1 MATLYSLAEKNVRKT
16 WFLMIILVAIVI
28 ALGWWL
34 SSFFGNIWILVFAIG
49 WSILMNIGAYWW
61 SDKIVLRWTGAK
73 LVKKL
78 EEPELYRVVE
88 NLCLSVGLP
97 MSRLFILESSQLN
110 AFATG
115 RNSKHATIVI
125 TRGLL
130 ERLDKNEIEGV
141 ISHELS
147 HIRNK
152 DILLGTIIVVLGG
165 TISLIANIST
175 RSSFGRKDRDR
186 GGGAVFF
193 IMGMLGIILAPLAAA
208 VIQAAISRKREF
220 LADASGALMTRYPKG
235 LISALEKMSVDK
247 DHFIKANHSTAHLF
261 IVSPFKE
268 KESKGWISRIF
279 MTHPPI
285 EARIK
290 RLKGMKL

>member
-16 WFLMIILVAIVI
+16 WFLMAILVTMIIV
-28 ALGWWL
+28 LGWWL

-49 WSILMNIGAYWW
+49 WSVLMNIGAYWW

-73 LVKKL
+73 LVEKL

-175 RSSFGRKDRDR
+175 RSSFGRRDR
-186 GGGAVFF
+186 NKGGGTVFF
-193 IMGMLGIILAPLAAA
+193 VMGMLGIILAPLAAA

-220 LADASGALMTRYPKG
+220 LADASGALMTRYPEG
-235 LISALEKMSVDK
+235 LVSALEKMSVDK
-247 DHFIKANHSTAHLF
+247 NHFIKANHSTAHLF

-290 RLKGMKL
+290 RLKGMKV

>member
-1 MATLYSLAEKNVRKT
+1 
-16 WFLMIILVAIVI
+16 
-28 ALGWWL
+28 
-34 SSFFGNIWILVFAIG
+34 
-49 WSILMNIGAYWW
+49 
-61 SDKIVLRWTGAK
+61 
-73 LVKKL
+73 
-78 EEPELYRVVE
+78 
-88 NLCLSVGLP
+88 

-175 RSSFGRKDRDR
+175 RSSFGRRDKNK

-220 LADASGALMTRYPKG
+220 LADAKGALITRYPEG
-235 LISALEKMSVDK
+235 LASALEKIASDPSPMRKKST
-247 DHFIKANHSTAHLF
+247 STAHLF
-261 IVSPFKE
+261 ISNPFKGKE
-268 KESKGWISRIF
+268 KKSFFVRMYS
-279 MTHPPI
+279 THPPT
-285 EARIK
+285 EERVAALR
-290 RLKGMKL
+290 GMKI

>member
-16 WFLMIILVAIVI
+16 WFLMAILVTMIIV
-28 ALGWWL
+28 LGWWL

-175 RSSFGRKDRDR
+175 RSSFGRRDR
-186 GGGAVFF
+186 NKGGGAVFF

-220 LADASGALMTRYPKG
+220 LADASGALMTRYPEG

-247 DHFIKANHSTAHLF
+247 NHFKKANHSTAHLF

-290 RLKGMKL
+290 RLKGMKV

>member
-16 WFLMIILVAIVI
+16 WFLMAILVTMIIV
-28 ALGWWL
+28 LGWWL

-175 RSSFGRKDRDR
+175 RSSFGRRDR
-186 GGGAVFF
+186 NKGGGAVFF

-220 LADASGALMTRYPKG
+220 LADASGALMTRYPEG
-235 LISALEKMSVDK
+235 LVSALEKMSVDK
-247 DHFIKANHSTAHLF
+247 NHFIKANHSTAHLF

-290 RLKGMKL
+290 RLKGMKV

>member
-16 WFLMIILVAIVI
+16 WFLMIILVTIVI

-49 WSILMNIGAYWW
+49 WSILMNVGAYWW

-73 LVKKL
+73 LVEKL

-175 RSSFGRKDRDR
+175 RSSFGRRDR
-186 GGGAVFF
+186 NKGGGTVFF
-193 IMGMLGIILAPLAAA
+193 VMGMLGIILAPLAAA

-220 LADASGALMTRYPKG
+220 LADASGALMTRYPEG
-235 LISALEKMSVDK
+235 LVSALEKMSVDK
-247 DHFIKANHSTAHLF
+247 NHFKKANHSIAHLF

-290 RLKGMKL
+290 RLKGMKV

>member
-16 WFLMIILVAIVI
+16 WFLMIILVTIVI

-49 WSILMNIGAYWW
+49 WSILMNVGAYWW

-73 LVKKL
+73 LVEKL

-175 RSSFGRKDRDR
+175 RSSFGRRDR
-186 GGGAVFF
+186 NKGGGTVFF
-193 IMGMLGIILAPLAAA
+193 VMGMLGIILAPLAAA

-220 LADASGALMTRYPKG
+220 LADASGALMTRYPEG
-235 LISALEKMSVDK
+235 LVSALEKMSVDK
-247 DHFIKANHSTAHLF
+247 NHFIKANHSTAHLF

-290 RLKGMKL
+290 RLKGMKV

>member
-16 WFLMIILVAIVI
+16 WLLMAILMAIVI

-34 SSFFGNIWILVFAIG
+34 SSYFGSIWILVFAIG
-49 WSILMNIGAYWW
+49 WSLLVNIGAYWW

-73 LVKKL
+73 LVKKS
-78 EEPELYRVVE
+78 EEPELYRIVE

-97 MSRLFILESSQLN
+97 MSRLFILESQQLN

-115 RNSKHATIVI
+115 RNTKHSAIVV

-130 ERLDKNEIEGV
+130 KRLDKNEIEGV

-175 RSSFGRKDRDR
+175 RSSFGRRDSDR

-193 IMGMLGIILAPLAAA
+193 LLGMIGIILAPLAAA

-220 LADASGALMTRYPKG
+220 LADASGALMTRYPEG
-235 LISALEKMSVDK
+235 LINALEKMSIDK
-247 DHFIKANHSTAHLF
+247 SHFKKANHSTAHLF

-268 KESKGWISRIF
+268 KEKEGWISRIF

-290 RLKGMKL
+290 RLKGMKI